1 MQGKI
6 SYDSKEAE
14 LTIKCMFLTAIK
26 HWIIHQSPRRI
37 LYCYMFEN
45 QKTKTKTVLFQ
56 KMHTA
61 TETWLYNQC
70 YYHEIVT
77 WGGRGMVVT
86 GALLVAKH
94 SKFCYTGKN
103 NYPKR
108 RANPALKARTI
119 YSKCQMHFDHDPKK
133 WNDWESVYS
142 PAWKDTDKFTSL
154 FFLFSPLHLSPSSHW
169 FPEGLQH
176 CKMVI
181 LGILYYYMGIQATG
195 RHFNVI
201 FFLIHFLI
209 QFNVLADMKS
219 TFQHEAQCIISTKII
234 GFCCFLGQANS
245 WYENFKN
252 LRCKF

>member
-14 LTIKCMFLTAIK
+14 LTIKCVFLTAIK

-45 QKTKTKTVLFQ
+45 QKTKTETVLFQ

-77 WGGRGMVVT
+77 WGGREMVVT

-119 YSKCQMHFDHDPKK
+119 YSKCQMYFDHDPKK

-154 FFLFSPLHLSPSSHW
+154 FFLFSRLHLSPSSHW

-176 CKMVI
+176 I
-181 LGILYYYMGIQATG
+181 L
-195 RHFNVI
+195 
-201 FFLIHFLI
+201 
-209 QFNVLADMKS
+209 
-219 TFQHEAQCIISTKII
+219 
-234 GFCCFLGQANS
+234 
-245 WYENFKN
+245 
-252 LRCKF
+252 